1 MMDPSTYI
9 EEENGI
15 LLTTLVHIRV
25 ALGTC
30 EGIGHTIRETDYTME
45 LGHQDTMEEGV

>member
-1 MMDPSTYI
+1 MDPRRYI
-9 EEENGI
+9 EDENGS

-25 ALGTC
+25 AFGIW
-30 EGIGHTIRETDYTME
+30 EGIGHTIRATTYTRE